1 MLNIQKIDWS
11 SFLVGRVIL
20 GLYFFVF
27 GFGKIFT
34 YEDIQALMVL
44 KEVPLV
50 AITLPMTITIQTVF
64 GLLIIFGKHLRLS
77 GLILFILTILI
88 NYYIHNFWDLAGDP
102 SQAHE
107 MQNFIK
113 NTGNCWW
120 TFNSF
125 NKKKYLVC
133 LPWNSMHSTYFIT

>member
-1 MLNIQKIDWS
+1 MLSIQKIDSS
-11 SFLVGRVIL
+11 SFLIGRTIL

-27 GFGKIFT
+27 GFGKVFT
-34 YEDIQALMVL
+34 YQDIASLMLL

-50 AITLPMTITIQTVF
+50 VLTLPLTIAIQTIF
-64 GLLIIFGKHLRLS
+64 GLLIIFGKYLRLS
-77 GLILFILTILI
+77 GLVLFILTLLI

-113 NTGNCWW
+113 NTAIAGG
-120 TFNSF
+120 
-125 NKKKYLVC
+125 L
-133 LPWNSMHSTYFIT
+133 LILSTQKNI

>member
-1 MLNIQKIDWS
+1 MLNIQKIDSS
-11 SFLVGRVIL
+11 SFLIGRVIL

-27 GFGKIFT
+27 GFGKVFT
-34 YEDIQALMVL
+34 YQDVESLMFL

-50 AITLPMTITIQTVF
+50 ALTLPLTIVIQTIF
-64 GLLIIFGKHLRLS
+64 GLLIIFGKYLRLS
-77 GLILFILTILI
+77 GLVLFILTFLI

-113 NTGNCWW
+113 NTAIAGGLLILS
-120 TFNSF
+120 T
-125 NKKKYLVC
+125 KKNV
-133 LPWNSMHSTYFIT
+133 

>member
-50 AITLPMTITIQTVF
+50 AITLPMTITTQTVF

-113 NTGNCWW
+113 NTAIAGGLLILS
-120 TFNSF
+120 T
-125 NKKKYLVC
+125 KK
-133 LPWNSMHSTYFIT
+133 NI

>member
-77 GLILFILTILI
+77 GLMLFILTILI
-88 NYYIHNFWDLAGDP
+88 NYYIHNFWDLAGNP

-113 NTGNCWW
+113 NTAIAGGLLILS
-120 TFNSF
+120 T
-125 NKKKYLVC
+125 KK
-133 LPWNSMHSTYFIT
+133 NI

>member
-1 MLNIQKIDWS
+1 MQKIDWS
-11 SFLVGRVIL
+11 SFLIGRVIL

-27 GFGKIFT
+27 GFGKVFT
-34 YEDIQALMVL
+34 YQDVESLMFL

-50 AITLPMTITIQTVF
+50 ALTLPLTIAIQTIF
-64 GLLIIFGKHLRLS
+64 GLLIIFGKYLRLS
-77 GLILFILTILI
+77 GLVLFILTLLI

-113 NTGNCWW
+113 NTAIAGGLLILS
-120 TFNSF
+120 T
-125 NKKKYLVC
+125 KK
-133 LPWNSMHSTYFIT
+133 NI

>member
-88 NYYIHNFWDLAGDP
+88 NYYIHNFWDMAGDP

-113 NTGNCWW
+113 NTAIAGGLLILS
-120 TFNSF
+120 T
-125 NKKKYLVC
+125 KK
-133 LPWNSMHSTYFIT
+133 NI

>member
-1 MLNIQKIDWS
+1 MLSIQKIDSS
-11 SFLVGRVIL
+11 SFLIGRTIL

-27 GFGKIFT
+27 GFGKVFT
-34 YEDIQALMVL
+34 YQDIESLMLL

-50 AITLPMTITIQTVF
+50 VLTLPLTIAIQTIF
-64 GLLIIFGKHLRLS
+64 GLLIIFGKYLRLS
-77 GLILFILTILI
+77 GLVLFILTLLI

-113 NTGNCWW
+113 NTAIAGGLLILS
-120 TFNSF
+120 T
-125 NKKKYLVC
+125 KK
-133 LPWNSMHSTYFIT
+133 NI

>member
-1 MLNIQKIDWS
+1 MLNMQKIDWS
-11 SFLVGRVIL
+11 SFLIGRVIL

-27 GFGKIFT
+27 GFGKVFT
-34 YEDIQALMVL
+34 YQDVESLMFL

-50 AITLPMTITIQTVF
+50 ALTLPLTIVIQTIF
-64 GLLIIFGKHLRLS
+64 GLLIIFGKYLRLS
-77 GLILFILTILI
+77 GLVLFILTFLI

-113 NTGNCWW
+113 NTAIAGGLLILS
-120 TFNSF
+120 T
-125 NKKKYLVC
+125 KKNV
-133 LPWNSMHSTYFIT
+133 

>member
-1 MLNIQKIDWS
+1 MLSIQKIDSS
-11 SFLVGRVIL
+11 SFLIGRIIL

-27 GFGKIFT
+27 GFGKVFT
-34 YEDIQALMVL
+34 YQDIESLMLL

-50 AITLPMTITIQTVF
+50 VLTLPLTIAIQTIF
-64 GLLIIFGKHLRLS
+64 GLLIIFGKYLRLS
-77 GLILFILTILI
+77 GLVLFIVTLLI

-113 NTGNCWW
+113 NTAIAGGLLILS
-120 TFNSF
+120 T
-125 NKKKYLVC
+125 KKNV
-133 LPWNSMHSTYFIT
+133 

>member
-1 MLNIQKIDWS
+1 MLSIQKIDSS
-11 SFLVGRVIL
+11 SFLIGKIIL

-27 GFGKIFT
+27 GFGKVFT
-34 YEDIQALMVL
+34 YQDIESLMLL

-50 AITLPMTITIQTVF
+50 LLTLPLTIAIQTIF
-64 GLLIIFGKHLRLS
+64 GLLIIFGKYLRLS
-77 GLILFILTILI
+77 GLVLFILTLLI

-113 NTGNCWW
+113 NTAIAGG
-120 TFNSF
+120 
-125 NKKKYLVC
+125 L
-133 LPWNSMHSTYFIT
+133 LILSTQKNI

>member
-1 MLNIQKIDWS
+1 MLDMQKIDWS
-11 SFLVGRVIL
+11 SFLIGRVIL

-27 GFGKIFT
+27 GFGKVFT
-34 YEDIQALMVL
+34 YQDVESLMFL

-50 AITLPMTITIQTVF
+50 ALTLPLTIAIQTIF
-64 GLLIIFGKHLRLS
+64 GLLIIFGKYLRLS
-77 GLILFILTILI
+77 GLVLFILTLLI

-113 NTGNCWW
+113 NTAIAGGLLILS
-120 TFNSF
+120 T
-125 NKKKYLVC
+125 KKNV
-133 LPWNSMHSTYFIT
+133 

>member
-1 MLNIQKIDWS
+1 MLSIQKIDSS
-11 SFLVGRVIL
+11 SFLIGRTIL

-27 GFGKIFT
+27 GFGKVFT
-34 YEDIQALMVL
+34 YQDIASLMLL

-50 AITLPMTITIQTVF
+50 VLTLPLTIAIQTIF
-64 GLLIIFGKHLRLS
+64 GLLIIFGKYLRLS
-77 GLILFILTILI
+77 GLVLFILTLLI

-113 NTGNCWW
+113 NTAIAGG
-120 TFNSF
+120 
-125 NKKKYLVC
+125 L
-133 LPWNSMHSTYFIT
+133 LILSTQKDI

>member
-1 MLNIQKIDWS
+1 MLSIQKIDSS
-11 SFLVGRVIL
+11 SFLIGRVIL

-27 GFGKIFT
+27 GFGKVFT
-34 YEDIQALMVL
+34 YQDIASLMLL

-50 AITLPMTITIQTVF
+50 VLTLPLTIAIQTIF
-64 GLLIIFGKHLRLS
+64 GLLIIFGKYLRLS
-77 GLILFILTILI
+77 GLVLFILTLLI

-113 NTGNCWW
+113 NTAIAGGLLILS
-120 TFNSF
+120 T
-125 NKKKYLVC
+125 KK
-133 LPWNSMHSTYFIT
+133 NI

>member
-1 MLNIQKIDWS
+1 MLSIQKIDSS
-11 SFLVGRVIL
+11 SFLIGRVIL

-27 GFGKIFT
+27 GFGKVFT
-34 YEDIQALMVL
+34 YQDVESLMLL

-50 AITLPMTITIQTVF
+50 VLTLPLTIAIQTVF
-64 GLLIIFGKHLRLS
+64 GLLIIFGKYLRLS
-77 GLILFILTILI
+77 GLVLFILTLLI

-113 NTGNCWW
+113 NTAIAGG
-120 TFNSF
+120 
-125 NKKKYLVC
+125 L
-133 LPWNSMHSTYFIT
+133 LILSTQKNI

>member
-1 MLNIQKIDWS
+1 MLSIQKIDSS
-11 SFLVGRVIL
+11 SFLIGKIIL

-27 GFGKIFT
+27 GFGKVFT
-34 YEDIQALMVL
+34 YQDIESLMLL

-50 AITLPMTITIQTVF
+50 VLTLPLTIAIQTIF
-64 GLLIIFGKHLRLS
+64 GLLIIYGKYLRLS
-77 GLILFILTILI
+77 GLVLFILTLLI

-113 NTGNCWW
+113 NTAIAGGLLILS
-120 TFNSF
+120 T
-125 NKKKYLVC
+125 KK
-133 LPWNSMHSTYFIT
+133 NI

>member
-1 MLNIQKIDWS
+1 MLSIQKIDSS
-11 SFLVGRVIL
+11 SFLIGRIIL

-27 GFGKIFT
+27 GFGKVFT
-34 YEDIQALMVL
+34 YQDIASLMLL

-50 AITLPMTITIQTVF
+50 VLTLPLTIAIQTIF
-64 GLLIIFGKHLRLS
+64 GLLIIFGKYLRLS
-77 GLILFILTILI
+77 GLVLFILTLLI

-113 NTGNCWW
+113 NTAIAGG
-120 TFNSF
+120 
-125 NKKKYLVC
+125 L
-133 LPWNSMHSTYFIT
+133 LILSTQKNI

>member
-1 MLNIQKIDWS
+1 MLNMQKIDWS
-11 SFLVGRVIL
+11 SFLIGRVIL

-27 GFGKIFT
+27 GFGKVFT
-34 YEDIQALMVL
+34 YQDVESLMLL

-50 AITLPMTITIQTVF
+50 ALTLPLTIAIQTIF
-64 GLLIIFGKHLRLS
+64 GLLIMFGKYLRLS
-77 GLILFILTILI
+77 GLVLFILTLLI

-113 NTGNCWW
+113 NTAIAGG
-120 TFNSF
+120 
-125 NKKKYLVC
+125 L
-133 LPWNSMHSTYFIT
+133 LILSTKINV

>member
-1 MLNIQKIDWS
+1 MLNIQKIEWS

-77 GLILFILTILI
+77 GLMLFILTILI

-113 NTGNCWW
+113 NTAIAGGLLILS
-120 TFNSF
+120 T
-125 NKKKYLVC
+125 KK
-133 LPWNSMHSTYFIT
+133 NI